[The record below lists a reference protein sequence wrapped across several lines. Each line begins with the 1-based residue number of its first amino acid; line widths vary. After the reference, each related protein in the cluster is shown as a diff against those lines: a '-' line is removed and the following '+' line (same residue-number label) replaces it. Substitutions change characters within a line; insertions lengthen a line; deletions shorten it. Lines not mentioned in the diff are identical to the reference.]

1 MINENVVIVAAKRT
15 AIANFGSCLA
25 DFKASDLSSLIIKD
39 MLKQNNNI
47 AQLVSEVI
55 IGQVLTAGQGQNP
68 ARQVAIKSGLDIG
81 VSATTINQVCGSG
94 LKAVD
99 LAYQAILLG
108 NADVVI
114 AGGQEVMSN
123 APHIMSGI
131 RQGIKMGGFN
141 VLDSML
147 VDGLTDVYNN
157 YHMGVTAENIASKY
171 NISREEQDNFA
182 LLSQQKA
189 YQAQLDKAFK
199 DEIVPISITNKKGE
213 ITIFD
218 QDEYIKP
225 HVSFEALS
233 KLKPVFKKDG
243 TVTAGNSSGINDG
256 AALVLLMKESIA
268 KKLGLKIM
276 ATIVGT
282 STIGVEPQLMGLG
295 PISATQK
302 LLQKINWQISDID
315 LIEANEAFAA
325 QSIAVI
331 RELDLDTNK
340 VNINGGAIALGHPIG
355 ASGCRILVSLIHE
368 MNKKNLHKG
377 LATLCIGGGMGI
389 AVAIER

>member
-68 ARQVAIKSGLDIG
+68 ARQVEIKSGLDIG

-256 AALVLLMKESIA
+256 ASLVLLMKESLA